1 MSGDFRPEQQ
11 TSLESTDDADLAR
24 QFGLTSF
31 NRETGLYTAPSA
43 PDAGQRD
50 GEDEHARKHADAKA
64 EGDAQHA
71 EAERK
76 LHLVGNGPG
85 KDVTES
91 DERKPGAP
99 TKAAKAAAAKDK
111 TDDKGDDSK

>member
-1 MSGDFRPEQQ
+1 MSGEFRPEQQ
-11 TSLESTDDADLAR
+11 TSIESTDDVDLAR

-31 NRETGLYTAPSA
+31 NRETGLYTAPTA

-50 GEDEHARKHADAKA
+50 GEDVRAR
-64 EGDAQHA
+64 QHA
-71 EAERK
+71 EAKADGDQQHDEAQRK

-85 KDVTES
+85 KDVTEH

-99 TKAAKAAAAKDK
+99 NKAAKATAAKDK
-111 TDDKGDDSK
+111 DDDKGDDSK